1 MRAFAVS
8 VIVLS
13 AMLCAAQADAQQGGV
28 RPANP
33 LDPSVVFKGV
43 GQMADVIARGVF
55 QQADTNRDGMLT
67 RAEAMAAGAQYGLPI
82 GSDPRAWAAL
92 DLNHDGVVVQ
102 REMADAIRAVHA
114 RTAQGLK
121 PF

>member
-1 MRAFAVS
+1 MRIFAGS
-8 VIVLS
+8 VFVLS
-13 AMLCAAQADAQQGGV
+13 AMLCAAQAHAQQGTV

-33 LDPSVVFKGV
+33 LDPSAVFKGV

-67 RAEAMAAGAQYGLPI
+67 RAEAMAAGAQYGLPV

-114 RTAQGLK
+114 RTAQGLN

>member
-1 MRAFAVS
+1 MRIIVVS
-8 VIVLS
+8 VVLS
-13 AMLCAAQADAQQGGV
+13 AALCSVQAHAQQGGA

-33 LDPSVVFKGV
+33 LDPSVVFRGV
-43 GQMADVIARGVF
+43 GQMADAIARGVF

-67 RAEAMAAGAQYGLPI
+67 RAEAMAAGAQYGLPL
-82 GSDPRAWAAL
+82 GSDPRAWGAL
-92 DLNHDGVVVQ
+92 DLNRDGVVVE
-102 REMADAIRAVHA
+102 REFADAIRAVHA

>member
-1 MRAFAVS
+1 MRIFAGS
-8 VIVLS
+8 VFVLS
-13 AMLCAAQADAQQGGV
+13 AMLCAAQAHAQQGTV

-33 LDPSVVFKGV
+33 LDPSAVFKGV

-67 RAEAMAAGAQYGLPI
+67 RAEVMAAGAQYGLPV